1 MNSSHVATVAD
12 GSFHAKATLRRSL
25 REIDRRALNAIVH
38 VKRHGKRL
46 AGYGI
51 VAQAFREQAA
61 ELRVMTDAM
70 QELMRPLIYA
80 QMEIVRDEQ
89 TWSTFRRVCGPE
101 GTNTTAS
108 TASLSRDLLDKVEE
122 KLRRKG
128 RAHKLHMRTALLDLL
143 RAVEMLQECVSA
155 QEYVV
160 VNGRIEAALLPS
172 DGGDLLM
179 QVSADMAEAVSAT
192 RQAVERYRRQLEEIL
207 HEIDADL

>member
-1 MNSSHVATVAD
+1 MNSSHVATLAN

-101 GTNTTAS
+101 GKNTTAS

>member
-1 MNSSHVATVAD
+1 MNSSHVATLAN

-61 ELRVMTDAM
+61 ELRAMTDSM

-89 TWSTFRRVCGPE
+89 TWNTFRRVCTSE
-101 GTNTTAS
+101 RADTNAS
-108 TASLSRDLLDKVEE
+108 ATSLSRGLLDKVEE
-122 KLRRKG
+122 KLRRKA

-143 RAVEMLQECVSA
+143 RAVAMLQECVAA

-160 VNGRIEAALLPS
+160 VNGRIEAALLPT

>member
-122 KLRRKG
+122 KLRRKS

-143 RAVEMLQECVSA
+143 RAVGMLQECVSA